1 MKEELIN
8 SLKES
13 NNDVEPEL
21 SKIAENTKEPEEA
34 IKLT

>member
-8 SLKES
+8 SLKDS
-13 NNDVEPEL
+13 NNEVEPEL
-21 SKIAENTKEPEEA
+21 SKIEENTKEPEEA